1 MNMYNQR
8 VIFLISCAG
17 MLLFGITLIT
27 LGAVLPDLRLKHGLD
42 GQTAGALFALLPLG
56 ILAGSLLFGYG
67 CDRHGYKWIL
77 IGSCLLIAAGLCG
90 IAALRSVVGLKYA
103 VFIFGL
109 GGGCMNGATNALVA
123 DISNTHK
130 SANLSL
136 LGVFFAVGA
145 LGVPL
150 LLGLL
155 REKTGFEVILF
166 STALLSVIGAGT
178 MYGVAYPP
186 PKDFSAMPLPV
197 IVKTLNSRLILL
209 VALFLFFQ
217 SSIEAIV
224 HNWITS
230 YLMQERSIVPGK
242 ALYALT
248 MNVVGMAVMRLL
260 MGGLLRKRSEAEM
273 LLVSM
278 VLLVVSA
285 LGLKVLTSY
294 GALLTALTLLGA
306 GMAAGFPVMYAITG
320 RAYAQMSATAFSFI
334 LVIALLG
341 NMLLNYLMGFIAER
355 YGIAHVTGFILAEAI
370 VMLALSL
377 VVIRAERAHFQ
388 T

>member
-1 MNMYNQR
+1 MYNQR
-8 VIFLISCAG
+8 VIFFISCAG

-42 GQTAGALFALLPLG
+42 EQTAGALFALLPLG

-90 IAALRSVVGLKYA
+90 IAALRSVPGLKYA

-109 GGGCMNGATNALVA
+109 GGGGINGATNALVA
-123 DISNTHK
+123 DISHTHK

-136 LGVFFAVGA
+136 LGVFFAIGA

-150 LLGLL
+150 VLGLL
-155 REKTGFEVILF
+155 REKAGFETILF
-166 STALLSVIGAGT
+166 STALLSVMGAVS

-186 PKDFSAMPLPV
+186 PKDFSAMV

-230 YLMQERSIVPGK
+230 YLMQEQGIISGK

-260 MGGLLRKRSEAEM
+260 MGGLLRKRSEKEM
-273 LLVSM
+273 LVISM
-278 VLLVVSA
+278 VLLVLSA
-285 LGLKVLTSY
+285 AGLKVASSY
-294 GALLTALTLLGA
+294 GALITALTGLGA

-341 NMLLNYLMGFIAER
+341 NMFLNYLMGFIAVR
-355 YGIAHVTGFILAEAI
+355 YGISHVTGFILAEAV
-370 VMLALSL
+370 VMLGLSL
-377 VVIRAERAHFQ
+377 LVIRAEKIHYS
-388 T
+388 

>member
-1 MNMYNQR
+1 MYNQR

-27 LGAVLPDLRLKHGLD
+27 LGAVLPDLRLKHALD
-42 GQTAGALFALLPLG
+42 EQHAGALFALLPLG

-67 CDRHGYKWIL
+67 CDRYGYKWIL

-90 IAALRSVVGLKYA
+90 IAALQSVFWLKYA
-103 VFIFGL
+103 VFVFGL
-109 GGGCMNGATNALVA
+109 GGGSINGATNALVA
-123 DISNTHK
+123 DISHTHK

-155 REKTGFEVILF
+155 GEKTGFELILF
-166 STALLSVIGAGT
+166 STALLSVMGAVA
-178 MYGVAYPP
+178 MYRVNYPP
-186 PKDFSAMPLPV
+186 PKDFSTIPASAIL
-197 IVKTLNSRLILL
+197 KTLNSRLILL
-209 VALFLFFQ
+209 VAVFLFFQ

-230 YLMQERSIVPGK
+230 YLIQERSIVPEK

-248 MNVVGMAVMRLL
+248 MNVVGMALMRLL

-273 LLVSM
+273 LLASM
-278 VLLVVSA
+278 VLLVLSSI
-285 LGLKVLTSY
+285 GLRIASSY
-294 GALLTALTLLGA
+294 GGLITALTLLGA

-320 RAYAQMSATAFSFI
+320 RAYARISATAFSFI

-341 NMLLNYLMGFIAER
+341 NMILNYLMGIIAER
-355 YGIAHVTGFILAEAI
+355 YGIGHVTGFILAEA
-370 VMLALSL
+370 VLMLGLSIL
-377 VVIRAERAHFQ
+377 VLRAERHSY
-388 T
+388 